1 MKEAAIF
8 EAWANQLMEG
18 TWQTPDTP
26 EKQQELIQLLSKDL
40 PVGADAYNATEQL
53 YGLLGDDELFDQLYA
68 LAQKDANADGRQIVL
83 NRMQEMS
90 NDPDIMKVIN
100 SLNIDATAA
109 MDPPEQTP
117 ADLDVDDQDE
127 VKETIG
133 GDAAD
138 DLISD
143 IEDPEAEQMYVNM
156 GEEVKDPRTQTE
168 DPPGTKEKAY
178 PEYAQDLLGILK
190 HAGVP
195 AKEKPAPDYE
205 PELREADEELEEQ
218 SPGVLSPINEKS
230 KCNMS
235 EAGEMCEVHGLKEC
249 GTYEDTQITER
260 DPVLERFQQLAAIKC
275 N

>member
-1 MKEAAIF
+1 MKEASIF
-8 EAWANQLMEG
+8 ESWADRLMEG

-26 EKQQELIQLLSKDL
+26 EKQQELIELLSKDL
-40 PVGADAYNATEQL
+40 TVGADAYNATEQL

-83 NRMQEMS
+83 NRMQEMGD
-90 NDPDIMKVIN
+90 DPDIMKVIN

-117 ADLDVDDQDE
+117 ADLESDDE

-133 GDAAD
+133 GDASD

-143 IEDPEAEQMYVNM
+143 IEIDQKDGYTNM

-168 DPPGTKEKAY
+168 DPAGTREQAY

-195 AKEKPAPDYE
+195 AKERVAPDYE

-218 SPGVLSPINEKS
+218 SPGVLSPINEKE

-235 EAGEMCEVHGLKEC
+235 EAGEMCPIHGLKEC
-249 GTYEDTQITER
+249 GAYEDIQTTQEAR